1 MTDQTAIISD
11 TTCKQQQQLLQQQQ
25 QLPQQQQLL
34 QQPQQQQQQ
43 QQQQEQQSHDHHVE
57 NYHASPVNGSQKD
70 EKGYT
75 VVPASVSFRGV
86 SMKLDLKIDQKTLA
100 AATNFSK
107 VVEEAVSTH
116 LSSSVIPVENNEVG
130 SSLIPHIP
138 PTCTATSAQ
147 SYHSV
152 SSFTVMEPAN
162 STKESPI
169 CDSSVESSTAL
180 LGRSE
185 LCEQVNEVCSSTVDA
200 SPFCDTAC
208 SPIQLE
214 LQTKLPH
221 GIMSSYMKSPDDTPP
236 ASSEEQNRIAS
247 HSMVKEELTDLV
259 TNTAAPDNIYL
270 TPCASTSSAEVD
282 AAAFSPLLAKRRK
295 EKSTTASH
303 LCEQI
308 DAEKGQACSS
318 FIVSLNSQ
326 KCRQRA
332 IVNYRYCIRHI
343 LLDPEAPYIQCQHQR
358 KRDTN
363 LLCTNAVRKD
373 KGTIY
378 CSTHLIMNGLMEPR
392 KKKAKTG
399 AVIVESTE
407 LTSSC
412 NNNIWNRSAITG
424 KSSLTT
430 ALSPALVD
438 TYEEM
443 NCMCCFEVLSTSRTV
458 EQTCIRN
465 DGVVYNN
472 VLNSAVIAVDS
483 VTNKRTV
490 YHFSKTSVASTLP
503 IEGGIVTVATES
515 RNEVTTAY
523 DDSISI
529 EDDEYTGLP
538 KLPVHKTIMSLPV
551 TSSYGGVRSTYDCPV
566 QATTSQVVRRNL
578 PQLYPRTA
586 SQVVTPTII
595 KTRDGVQIPC
605 SQSTMVKQRV
615 TANLSKQHPQLAAKL
630 LQAPASTAG
639 QSVISSL
646 SGASI
651 RSNFAKSI
659 IPPSLLVSEPRNLL
673 PSTAPR
679 LSSHQEP
686 PRFYKTPDD
695 DKIKSAIKQEKS
707 DIPQKPKVI
716 QLKQKRRRMKMTGI
730 YRKIPQVDQMCRV
743 LEDQDFDRTD
753 LFPRGL
759 EPSDDEDEE
768 NDYLDLRW
776 SEMACNAVSDPAPQ
790 GALQVYLVKKQIR
803 LDKNALMKEAVT
815 NAPIMHAC
823 KQYPNSVGA
832 ALADRAS
839 NYGTAASAAFNQK
852 KCTITIL
859 KGGSPPVQCTN
870 NCLPFSNHCAQHI
883 SYNLNQKLFSY
894 CAEPC
899 CSQPVLC
906 VDAPKTLKLCVHH
919 YELRKKKK
927 AEEELARGNAHQSWK
942 QQTSICYVQQ
952 QPMQP
957 YEDDI
962 RMNIQHSHYQSQ
974 DIATDRI
981 DSVGVS
987 DFCELEMGSASSGNE
1002 SDVYLA
1008 SFAKD
1013 LEFNFDGREINDML
1027 ANFNVA
1033 DGESADILHDQPFSD
1048 GVKDEFLQLPTEFN
1062 EMAGGHNWLDVEQ
1075 FLISEGVDLSSSS
1088 QSSSISAVSVPQPLS
1103 LANDNGVTF
1112 CEFSSSS
1119 SSHQPRN

>member
-1 MTDQTAIISD
+1 MSDQATIISD
-11 TTCKQQQQLLQQQQ
+11 ISCKQQQQQLLQQQQ
-25 QLPQQQQLL
+25 QLPQQQQQLL
-34 QQPQQQQQQ
+34 QQPQQHQQQ

-57 NYHASPVNGSQKD
+57 SYHASPAEGVQKD

-116 LSSSVIPVENNEVG
+116 LSSSVIPVENDEVG

-138 PTCTATSAQ
+138 PTSTTAIAQ
-147 SYHSV
+147 PYHSV
-152 SSFTVMEPAN
+152 SSFTVMEPPN
-162 STKESPI
+162 STKDSPI

-180 LGRSE
+180 LGRNE

-221 GIMSSYMKSPDDTPP
+221 GIMNSYIKSPDDTPP

-247 HSMVKEELTDLV
+247 TLVKEELTNLMA
-259 TNTAAPDNIYL
+259 TTAPDNIYL
-270 TPCASTSSAEVD
+270 TPCASTSSAEID
-282 AAAFSPLLAKRRK
+282 ATAFSPLLTKRRK

-308 DAEKGQACSS
+308 DPEKGQ
-318 FIVSLNSQ
+318 
-326 KCRQRA
+326 CRQRA

-358 KRDTN
+358 KPKSKRDTN

-399 AVIVESTE
+399 AVIVESKE

-412 NNNIWNRSAITG
+412 SNNVWNRSAITG
-424 KSSLTT
+424 KSSIEV

-438 TYEEM
+438 TYEDL
-443 NCMCCFEVLSTSRTV
+443 NCTSRSM

-465 DGVVYNN
+465 DGIVYNN
-472 VLNSAVIAVDS
+472 VMNSAVVAVDS
-483 VTNKRTV
+483 LTSKRTV
-490 YHFSKTSVASTLP
+490 YHFSKTSVANTLP
-503 IEGGIVTVATES
+503 MEAGIVTVATES
-515 RNEVTTAY
+515 RNEATAAY
-523 DDSISI
+523 DDNVSI
-529 EDDEYTGLP
+529 EDEYTGLP
-538 KLPVHKTIMSLPV
+538 KLPVHKTIMPLPI
-551 TSSYGGVRSTYDCPV
+551 TSSYGGVRSTYECPV
-566 QATTSQVVRRNL
+566 QATTSQVRRNL
-578 PQLYPRTA
+578 PQLYSRTT
-586 SQVVTPTII
+586 SQVVTPAVI
-595 KTRDGVQIPC
+595 KTSDGVQIP
-605 SQSTMVKQRV
+605 SAQTTVVKQRI

-630 LQAPASTAG
+630 LQAPTTAG
-639 QSVISSL
+639 QTVVSSL
-646 SGASI
+646 SSAPI
-651 RSNFAKSI
+651 RSSFPKSI
-659 IPPSLLVSEPRNLL
+659 IPPSLLVPESRNLL
-673 PSTAPR
+673 PSAAPR
-679 LSSHQEP
+679 LTFHQEP
-686 PRFYKTPDD
+686 PRFYKTPED
-695 DKIKSAIKQEKS
+695 DKIKLIIKQEKS
-707 DIPQKPKVI
+707 DVPQKPKVI

-839 NYGTAASAAFNQK
+839 NYGTAPSAVVNQK

-859 KGGSPPVQCTN
+859 KGGSSPVQCMN

-927 AEEELARGNAHQSWK
+927 AEEGLARENTHQSWK
-942 QQTSICYVQQ
+942 QQTPICYVQQ
-952 QPMQP
+952 QPIQQ
-957 YEDDI
+957 YDGDI

-974 DIATDRI
+974 DIGTDRLN
-981 DSVGVS
+981 SVGVG

-1027 ANFNVA
+1027 ANFNVS
-1033 DGESADILHDQPFSD
+1033 DGEGADILHDQPFSD

-1062 EMAGGHNWLDVEQ
+1062 EIAGGHNWLDVEQ

-1088 QSSSISAVSVPQPLS
+1088 QSSSISAVSVPHPLS
-1103 LANDNGVTF
+1103 LANDGVTF
-1112 CEFSSSS
+1112 CEFA
-1119 SSHQPRN
+1119 SSHQPRS

>member
-1 MTDQTAIISD
+1 MTDQATIISD
-11 TTCKQQQQLLQQQQ
+11 TSCKQQQQQLLQQQQQ

-43 QQQQEQQSHDHHVE
+43 EQQSHDYHVE
-57 NYHASPVNGSQKD
+57 DYHASSTDGVQKD

-116 LSSSVIPVENNEVG
+116 LSSSVMPVENDEVD

-138 PTCTATSAQ
+138 PTSTTSTAQ
-147 SYHSV
+147 SFHSV
-152 SSFTVMEPAN
+152 SPFTVMEPAN

-180 LGRSE
+180 LGRNE

-221 GIMSSYMKSPDDTPP
+221 GIMNNYIKSPDDTPP
-236 ASSEEQNRIAS
+236 ASSDEQNKIAS
-247 HSMVKEELTDLV
+247 HSSVKEELTSLV
-259 TNTAAPDNIYL
+259 AAPTGPDNIYL

-282 AAAFSPLLAKRRK
+282 ATAFSPLVAKRRK

-308 DAEKGQACSS
+308 DPEKGQ
-318 FIVSLNSQ
+318 
-326 KCRQRA
+326 CRQRA

-358 KRDTN
+358 KPKSKRDTN
-363 LLCTNAVRKD
+363 LLCTNAIRKD

-407 LTSSC
+407 LSSSC
-412 NNNIWNRSAITG
+412 SNTVWNRPEIIG
-424 KSSLTT
+424 KSNLAST
-430 ALSPALVD
+430 LSPALVD
-438 TYEEM
+438 TYEEI
-443 NCMCCFEVLSTSRTV
+443 NCTSRSM

-472 VLNSAVIAVDS
+472 VLNSAVISVDS
-483 VTNKRTV
+483 VTNKRMV
-490 YHFSKTSVASTLP
+490 YHFSKTSVANTLP
-503 IEGGIVTVATES
+503 MEGSIVTVATKS
-515 RNEVTTAY
+515 RNEITAAY
-523 DDSISI
+523 DDGISI

-538 KLPVHKTIMSLPV
+538 KLPVHKTIMPLPV
-551 TSSYGGVRSTYDCPV
+551 TSSYGGVRSTYECPV

-578 PQLYPRTA
+578 PQLYSRTA
-586 SQVVTPTII
+586 SQALPPGII

-605 SQSTMVKQRV
+605 PQPTIVKQRV

-630 LQAPASTAG
+630 LQAPASTTG
-639 QSVISSL
+639 QNVVSSL
-646 SGASI
+646 AGAPVRPS
-651 RSNFAKSI
+651 FAKSI
-659 IPPSLLVSEPRNLL
+659 IPSSFLVSEPRNLL

-679 LSSHQEP
+679 LTSHPEP
-686 PRFYKTPDD
+686 PRFYKIPED
-695 DKIKSAIKQEKS
+695 DKIKSVIRQEKN
-707 DIPQKPKVI
+707 DVPQKPKVI
-716 QLKQKRRRMKMTGI
+716 QLKQKRRRMKMTGV

-776 SEMACNAVSDPAPQ
+776 SEMACNAVSDPSPQ

-823 KQYPNSVGA
+823 KQYPNSVSA

-839 NYGTAASAAFNQK
+839 NYGNAASAI
-852 KCTITIL
+852 CTIMIL

-883 SYNLNQKLFSY
+883 SYNLNQKLFIY

-906 VDAPKTLKLCVHH
+906 VDAPKTLKLCVYH

-927 AEEELARGNAHQSWK
+927 VEEGLARENAHQSWK
-942 QQTSICYVQQ
+942 QQTPICYVQQ
-952 QPMQP
+952 QHMQQ

-962 RMNIQHSHYQSQ
+962 RMNIQHSRYQSQ
-974 DIATDRI
+974 DTGADRLN
-981 DSVGVS
+981 SVGVGE
-987 DFCELEMGSASSGNE
+987 FCELEMGSASSGNE

-1027 ANFNVA
+1027 ANFNVT
-1033 DGESADILHDQPFSD
+1033 DGENTDILHDQPFSDPIISD

-1062 EMAGGHNWLDVEQ
+1062 EISGGHNWLDVEQ

-1088 QSSSISAVSVPQPLS
+1088 QSSSVSAVSVPQPLS
-1103 LANDNGVTF
+1103 LANDGVSF
-1112 CEFSSSS
+1112 CEFSSSAT
-1119 SSHQPRN
+1119 SHQLRS

>member
-1 MTDQTAIISD
+1 MTDQATIISD
-11 TTCKQQQQLLQQQQ
+11 TTSKQQQQ

-43 QQQQEQQSHDHHVE
+43 QQQQSHDHHVE
-57 NYHASPVNGSQKD
+57 NYHASPADGVQKD

-116 LSSSVIPVENNEVG
+116 LSSSVIPVENDEVG

-138 PTCTATSAQ
+138 PTSTTTTAHP
-147 SYHSV
+147 YHSV

-162 STKESPI
+162 STKEPPI
-169 CDSSVESSTAL
+169 CDSSVESSTTL
-180 LGRSE
+180 LGRNE

-221 GIMSSYMKSPDDTPP
+221 GIMNSYMKSPDDTPP

-247 HSMVKEELTDLV
+247 HSLVKEELTNLV
-259 TNTAAPDNIYL
+259 ANTAAPDNIYL
-270 TPCASTSSAEVD
+270 TPCASTSSAEID
-282 AAAFSPLLAKRRK
+282 ATAYSPLLAKRRK

-308 DAEKGQACSS
+308 DPEKGQ
-318 FIVSLNSQ
+318 
-326 KCRQRA
+326 CRQRA

-358 KRDTN
+358 KPKSKRDTN

-392 KKKAKTG
+392 KKKAKAG

-407 LTSSC
+407 LTSC
-412 NNNIWNRSAITG
+412 KNNVWNRSMITG
-424 KSSLTT
+424 KSNFTT
-430 ALSPALVD
+430 SLSPALVD

-443 NCMCCFEVLSTSRTV
+443 NCTSRAI

-490 YHFSKTSVASTLP
+490 YHFSKTSVANTLP
-503 IEGGIVTVATES
+503 MEGGIVTVATET
-515 RNEVTTAY
+515 RNEVTAAY
-523 DDSISI
+523 DNGISA
-529 EDDEYTGLP
+529 EDDEYRLP
-538 KLPVHKTIMSLPV
+538 KLPVHKTIMPLPV
-551 TSSYGGVRSTYDCPV
+551 ISSYGGVRSTYECPV
-566 QATTSQVVRRNL
+566 QATTSQVIRRNL
-578 PQLYPRTA
+578 PQLCPRTA
-586 SQVVTPTII
+586 SQVVTPAII

-605 SQSTMVKQRV
+605 AQSAIVKQRV

-639 QSVISSL
+639 QGVVSSL
-646 SGASI
+646 SGAPI
-651 RSNFAKSI
+651 CSNFAKSV
-659 IPPSLLVSEPRNLL
+659 IPPSLLISEPRNLL
-673 PSTAPR
+673 PTTAPR
-679 LSSHQEP
+679 LTSLQEP
-686 PRFYKTPDD
+686 PRFYKTPED
-695 DKIKSAIKQEKS
+695 DKIKSTIKQEKN
-707 DIPQKPKVI
+707 DVPQKPKVI
-716 QLKQKRRRMKMTGI
+716 QLKQKRRRMKMTGV

-776 SEMACNAVSDPAPQ
+776 SEMACNTVSDPAPQ

-839 NYGTAASAAFNQK
+839 SYGSATSAVFSQK

-859 KGGSPPVQCTN
+859 KGGSPPIQCTN

-927 AEEELARGNAHQSWK
+927 SEEELARENSHQSWK
-942 QQTSICYVQQ
+942 QQTPICYVQQ
-952 QPMQP
+952 QPMQS

-962 RMNIQHSHYQSQ
+962 RMNIQHSH
-974 DIATDRI
+974 DIGTERLN
-981 DSVGVS
+981 SVGVS

-1033 DGESADILHDQPFSD
+1033 DGEGTDILHDQPFSD

-1103 LANDNGVTF
+1103 IVNDGVAF
-1112 CEFSSSS
+1112 CEFSA
-1119 SSHQPRN
+1119 SSHQTRS

>member
-1 MTDQTAIISD
+1 MTDQATIISD
-11 TTCKQQQQLLQQQQ
+11 TTYKQQQQHLQ
-25 QLPQQQQLL
+25 QLPHQEQLL

-43 QQQQEQQSHDHHVE
+43 QQQQQSHDNHVE
-57 NYHASPVNGSQKD
+57 NYHASSVDGVQKD

-116 LSSSVIPVENNEVG
+116 LSSSVIPVENDEVG
-130 SSLIPHIP
+130 STLIPHIP
-138 PTCTATSAQ
+138 PTSTTTAQ
-147 SYHSV
+147 PYHSV
-152 SSFTVMEPAN
+152 SSFTAMEPAN
-162 STKESPI
+162 STKESPL

-180 LGRSE
+180 LGRNE

-221 GIMSSYMKSPDDTPP
+221 GIVNSYTKSPDDTPP
-236 ASSEEQNRIAS
+236 ASSEEQNRVAS
-247 HSMVKEELTDLV
+247 NSLVKEELTNLV
-259 TNTAAPDNIYL
+259 ANTAAPDNIYL

-282 AAAFSPLLAKRRK
+282 AAAFSPLLARKRK

-308 DAEKGQACSS
+308 DPEKGQ
-318 FIVSLNSQ
+318 
-326 KCRQRA
+326 CRQRA

-358 KRDTN
+358 KPKSKRDTN

-392 KKKAKTG
+392 KKKAKAG

-407 LTSSC
+407 LTSCSG
-412 NNNIWNRSAITG
+412 NVWNRPMIAE
-424 KSSLTT
+424 KSNFTT

-443 NCMCCFEVLSTSRTV
+443 NCTSRSI
-458 EQTCIRN
+458 ERTCVRN
-465 DGVVYNN
+465 DSVVYND

-483 VTNKRTV
+483 VTNKRTL
-490 YHFSKTSVASTLP
+490 YHFSKTSVTNNTLP
-503 IEGGIVTVATES
+503 LEGNADSRTTTTIESG
-515 RNEVTTAY
+515 NEVPMAY
-523 DDSISI
+523 DNDMSI
-529 EDDEYTGLP
+529 DNDYTGLP
-538 KLPVHKTIMSLPV
+538 KLSVHKTTMPLPV
-551 TSSYGGVRSTYDCPV
+551 TSSYGGVRSSYECPV

-578 PQLYPRTA
+578 PQLYPRVT
-586 SQVVTPTII
+586 SQVVTPAVI
-595 KTRDGVQIPC
+595 KSHDGVQIPC
-605 SQSTMVKQRV
+605 SQSTTVKQRV

-630 LQAPASTAG
+630 LQAPASTTG
-639 QSVISSL
+639 QSVVSL
-646 SGASI
+646 SSAPV

-659 IPPSLLVSEPRNLL
+659 IPPSLVVFEPRNLL
-673 PSTAPR
+673 PSAAPR
-679 LSSHQEP
+679 LSFQQEP
-686 PRFYKTPDD
+686 PRFYKIPEDD
-695 DKIKSAIKQEKS
+695 RTKSATNLERS
-707 DIPQKPKVI
+707 DVPQKPKVI

-776 SEMACNAVSDPAPQ
+776 SEMACNAVSDPMPQ

-839 NYGTAASAAFNQK
+839 NYGTAASAVFNQK
-852 KCTITIL
+852 RCTITIL

-870 NCLPFSNHCAQHI
+870 NCLPFSNHCVQHI

-894 CAEPC
+894 CTEPC

-919 YELRKKKK
+919 YELKNKKKI
-927 AEEELARGNAHQSWK
+927 EELARENAHQSWN

-952 QPMQP
+952 QPVQQ
-957 YEDDI
+957 YQDDI
-962 RMNIQHSHYQSQ
+962 RMNVQHSRYQSQ
-974 DIATDRI
+974 DIGTERLN
-981 DSVGVS
+981 STGVD

-1008 SFAKD
+1008 SFARD

-1033 DGESADILHDQPFSD
+1033 DGESTDILHDQPFSD
-1048 GVKDEFLQLPTEFN
+1048 GAKDEFLQLPTEFN
-1062 EMAGGHNWLDVEQ
+1062 EMSGGHNWLDVEQ

-1088 QSSSISAVSVPQPLS
+1088 HSSSISAVSVPQPLS
-1103 LANDNGVTF
+1103 LANDGVTF
-1112 CEFSSSS
+1112 CEFPSSSL
-1119 SSHQPRN
+1119 SHQPRS

>member
-1 MTDQTAIISD
+1 MTDQANILSD
-11 TTCKQQQQLLQQQQ
+11 IPCKQQQQLLQQQQ

-34 QQPQQQQQQ
+34 QQPQQHQQQQ
-43 QQQQEQQSHDHHVE
+43 QQQQEQQSYDYHVE
-57 NYHASPVNGSQKD
+57 NYHASSADGVQKD

-107 VVEEAVSTH
+107 AVEEAVSTH
-116 LSSSVIPVENNEVG
+116 LSSSVIPMENDEVD
-130 SSLIPHIP
+130 SSLISHIP
-138 PTCTATSAQ
+138 PTSTTTTH
-147 SYHSV
+147 SYHSI
-152 SSFTVMEPAN
+152 SSFTAMEPAN

-169 CDSSVESSTAL
+169 CDSSVESSTAF
-180 LGRSE
+180 LGRNE

-221 GIMSSYMKSPDDTPP
+221 GIMNNYIKSPDDTPP
-236 ASSEEQNRIAS
+236 ASSGEQNRIAS
-247 HSMVKEELTDLV
+247 HSSIKEELTNLAV
-259 TNTAAPDNIYL
+259 APNGPDNIYL

-282 AAAFSPLLAKRRK
+282 GTAFSPLLAKRRK

-308 DAEKGQACSS
+308 DPEKGQ
-318 FIVSLNSQ
+318 
-326 KCRQRA
+326 CRQRA

-358 KRDTN
+358 KPKSKKDTN

-412 NNNIWNRSAITG
+412 NSSVWNRSAIAR
-424 KSSLTT
+424 KSNLAAT
-430 ALSPALVD
+430 LSPSLVNA
-438 TYEEM
+438 YEEI
-443 NCMCCFEVLSTSRTV
+443 NCTSRSM
-458 EQTCIRN
+458 EQTCIRS

-490 YHFSKTSVASTLP
+490 YHFSKTSGADTLP
-503 IEGGIVTVATES
+503 MKGDIVTMATES
-515 RNEVTTAY
+515 KNEMTAAY
-523 DDSISI
+523 DDGISI

-538 KLPVHKTIMSLPV
+538 KLPVHKTIMPLPV
-551 TSSYGGVRSTYDCPV
+551 TSSYGGVGSTYECPM
-566 QATTSQVVRRNL
+566 QATTSQVVGRNL
-578 PQLYPRTA
+578 PQLYSRTP
-586 SQVVTPTII
+586 SQTITPSIA
-595 KTRDGVQIPC
+595 KTHDGVQIQC
-605 SQSTMVKQRV
+605 SQPTIVKQRV

-630 LQAPASTAG
+630 LQAPASAVS
-639 QSVISSL
+639 QNVVSSIP
-646 SGASI
+646 GAPI

-659 IPPSLLVSEPRNLL
+659 VPPSLLVSEPRNLL

-679 LSSHQEP
+679 LASHQGP
-686 PRFYKTPDD
+686 PRFYKAPDD
-695 DKIKSAIKQEKS
+695 DKTKSIIKQEKN
-707 DIPQKPKVI
+707 DVPQKAKVI

-768 NDYLDLRW
+768 SDYLDLRW
-776 SEMACNAVSDPAPQ
+776 SEMACNSVSDPAPQ

-823 KQYPNSVGA
+823 KQYPNSVAA

-839 NYGTAASAAFNQK
+839 NYGNAASAVFNQK

-906 VDAPKTLKLCVHH
+906 VDAPKTLKLCVYH

-927 AEEELARGNAHQSWK
+927 VEEARENAHQSWK

-952 QPMQP
+952 QPMQQ
-957 YEDDI
+957 YDDDI

-974 DIATDRI
+974 DIGVDRLN
-981 DSVGVS
+981 SVGVGE
-987 DFCELEMGSASSGNE
+987 FCELEMGSASSGNE

-1027 ANFNVA
+1027 ANFNVT
-1033 DGESADILHDQPFSD
+1033 DGENTDILHDQPFAD

-1062 EMAGGHNWLDVEQ
+1062 EIAGGHNWLDVEQ

-1088 QSSSISAVSVPQPLS
+1088 QSSSVSAVSLTS
-1103 LANDNGVTF
+1103 FICRKGVITVLTGY
-1112 CEFSSSS
+1112 FSCNN
-1119 SSHQPRN
+1119 PRIALIWT